1 MRRCW
6 LNTDRHLQ
14 PLGQAVNRTLTFR
27 GRAARI
33 AALAAT
39 GGFLFQAVGCATGLT
54 PVFLSFVESALLSLL
69 LGGLAFP

>member
-1 MRRCW
+1 MRCSWRNSG
-6 LNTDRHLQ
+6 LPHLPPQ
-14 PLGQAVNRTLTFR
+14 QAVNRARTNS

-39 GGFLFQAVGCATGLT
+39 GGLLFQAVGCATGLT

-69 LGGLAFP
+69 LGGLALP